1 MQGRYRGTIGKAEG
15 ERGVKWTAAVLAGLV
30 TAFGAASA
38 AGAASVSVKGT
49 CFIEQEQIITSGAG
63 FTPGG
68 SVGYA
73 FDGVTA
79 DFSPADASGNV
90 FTTLTAPTLDADVL
104 VHTFNLT
111 ATDQANPAIVGSVPV
126 TVTKFGASIHPLS
139 ARPSH
144 RVKFAIRGMPP
155 GVTIYLHY
163 VLHRRVKTTA
173 TLGKP
178 AAPCGTLTVK
188 RRYFPFDRP
197 AAGTWTLQFDDKK
210 HYSSATRP
218 AIRGKVLLFHSSS
231 AAASSLP

>member
-1 MQGRYRGTIGKAEG
+1 MISKAEG
-15 ERGVKWTAAVLAGLV
+15 EAGVKWTVTVLAGLV
-30 TAFGAASA
+30 TAFAAAAPVGAAT
-38 AGAASVSVKGT
+38 VSVKGA
-49 CFIEQEQIITSGAG
+49 CFIEQERITTSGAG

-68 SVGYA
+68 SVSYA

-79 DFSPADASGNV
+79 DFSPADAGGNV
-90 FTTLTAPTLDADVL
+90 FTQLQAPTLDAGVL

-111 ATDQANPAIVGSVPV
+111 ATDQANPATVGGTPV
-126 TVTKFGASIHPLS
+126 TVTKFGASIHPS
-139 ARPSH
+139 KARPSH

-155 GVTIYLHY
+155 GVTVYLHY

-178 AAPCGTLTVK
+178 AAPCGTLIVK
-188 RRYFPFDRP
+188 RRYFPFDKP
-197 AAGTWTLQFDDKK
+197 GAGTWTLQFDDKK

-231 AAASSLP
+231 AAASTLR